1 MFVPSNNWRNSN
13 EGFRKDVSYN
23 HIKSQKKQGF
33 YPLSRK
39 YRIGRTMRGGRGWV
53 KLPFKV

>member
-1 MFVPSNNWRNSN
+1 MFVSSNNWRNSN
-13 EGFRKDVSYN
+13 EDFRKDMPYD

-39 YRIGRTMRGGRGWV
+39 
-53 KLPFKV
+53 

>member
-13 EGFRKDVSYN
+13 EGFRKDESYD

-33 YPLSRK
+33 YPSLENTVL
-39 YRIGRTMRGGRGWV
+39 GE
-53 KLPFKV
+53 P